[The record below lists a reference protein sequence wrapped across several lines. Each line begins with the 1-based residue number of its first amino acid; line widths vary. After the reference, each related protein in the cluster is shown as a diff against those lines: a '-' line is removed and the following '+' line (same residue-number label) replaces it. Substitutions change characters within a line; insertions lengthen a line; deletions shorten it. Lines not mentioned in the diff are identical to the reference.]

1 LKTKLFIYNFCL
13 RIYVDAVVNHMS
25 ALGGSGTGDG
35 GSSYNGDQQDF
46 PGVPYSAENFTPRTK
61 CPSGDGMF

>member
-1 LKTKLFIYNFCL
+1 
-13 RIYVDAVVNHMS
+13 MS

>member
-1 LKTKLFIYNFCL
+1 
-13 RIYVDAVVNHMS
+13 MS

-46 PGVPYSAENFTPRTK
+46 PGVPYSAENFTPRNK
-61 CPSGDGMF
+61 CPSGDGLF